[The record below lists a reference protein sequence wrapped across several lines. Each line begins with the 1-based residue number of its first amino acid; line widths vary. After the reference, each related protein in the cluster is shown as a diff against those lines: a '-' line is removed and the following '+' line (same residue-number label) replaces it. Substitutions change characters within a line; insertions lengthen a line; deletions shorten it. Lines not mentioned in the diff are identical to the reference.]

1 MGDMLSLGHAP
12 VQQAEHRQVAARRA
26 RNLAQQ
32 AACHLAHQVVP
43 GIQQALQHQIL
54 DPCKFS

>member
-43 GIQQALQHQIL
+43 GIQQALQH
-54 DPCKFS
+54 